1 MRAALQI
8 PSGFATRSRVCSRCA
23 SAGMVQ
29 ASVNLAAKAQN
40 SNTASR
46 RHASSATQ
54 GRRCGNEISRM
65 VAAQVGEAN
74 SSKMQNMTKAKIP
87 GDVGLFPKTFVA
99 APLVDYLRIAF
110 SKPTLFLRILWMLFK
125 KPFMNN
131 FGLVYNLAWTRRKGF
146 RVFSTASLRK
156 RPIPLH
162 LTSRITDAL
171 TLHRELNTAIAA
183 GDKHWLRAHCCTGL
197 ATKACNRIER
207 RGATKSGASNQEHWE
222 LLSYGGLPV
231 LGSKVP
237 PWPLCSWMPG
247 KAYKVVNDVVG
258 ALPVSNDVLIRQVIV
273 RITSKQKYNLN
284 NGKGDQQKTL
294 TEYVVL
300 QKILFQGEDE
310 GWKVWGTVKPN
321 TVEEIQAMVE
331 EDKKEGSLMDRV
343 RALMPS
349 QGGGMGPMV

>member
-1 MRAALQI
+1 M
-8 PSGFATRSRVCSRCA
+8 
-23 SAGMVQ
+23 
-29 ASVNLAAKAQN
+29 
-40 SNTASR
+40 
-46 RHASSATQ
+46 
-54 GRRCGNEISRM
+54 
-65 VAAQVGEAN
+65 
-74 SSKMQNMTKAKIP
+74 
-87 GDVGLFPKTFVA
+87 
-99 APLVDYLRIAF
+99 
-110 SKPTLFLRILWMLFK
+110 
-125 KPFMNN
+125 
-131 FGLVYNLAWTRRKGF
+131 
-146 RVFSTASLRK
+146 
-156 RPIPLH
+156 
-162 LTSRITDAL
+162 
-171 TLHRELNTAIAA
+171 
-183 GDKHWLRAHCCTGL
+183 
-197 ATKACNRIER
+197 
-207 RGATKSGASNQEHWE
+207 
-222 LLSYGGLPV
+222 